1 MGARSCIIKIDS
13 KVIAAQI
20 QKELVTRDAVLEK
33 YLGLVRRMEN
43 YFKGFLV
50 KHIRRNKKI
59 KANKLAKAPSQK
71 VAMPPDAV
79 SHN

>member
-71 VAMPPDAV
+71 VAMPRDAV